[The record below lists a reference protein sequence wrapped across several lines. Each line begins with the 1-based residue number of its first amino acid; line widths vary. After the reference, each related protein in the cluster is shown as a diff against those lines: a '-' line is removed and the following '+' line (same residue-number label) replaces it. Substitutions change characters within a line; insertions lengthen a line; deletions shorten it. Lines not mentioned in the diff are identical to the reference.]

1 MTVMEPCYDGKWTY
15 IRIVGTVGNAVLV
28 ENDSVALARQDARSA
43 RLVEQGGSKM
53 TTGLNGELIAG
64 RDSIGTFEKR
74 LMRQFGPWYGLR
86 DEPVDSKDPAPMSYL
101 HLNDA
106 RSGVP
111 AIEEKLKRCLNMT
124 DDEWR
129 ERLQGERDRQHK
141 HDIDALA
148 DSIRYTTYAEKLLRD
163 LTKRLEVLG
172 EWDCTKGETRQYA
185 DYKSLYVKQIDDAI
199 YAIRH
204 NFYAQM
210 VDDVDEAKRRLA
222 ELRKSKPVEIN
233 AEDIKTARAAEIS
246 ALIKKRTDAMARAE
260 AIDNRNSNNI
270 AWAEGLMRQLET
282 LDAECSRRTAEQ
294 PAKGEANPAEAASET
309 PTVDTTGE

>member
-1 MTVMEPCYDGKWTY
+1 
-15 IRIVGTVGNAVLV
+15 
-28 ENDSVALARQDARSA
+28 
-43 RLVEQGGSKM
+43 M

-64 RDSIGTFEKR
+64 RVNISTFEKW
-74 LMRQFGPWYGLR
+74 LMRQFAPWYGMR
-86 DEPVDSKDPAPMSYL
+86 DEPVDPKDPAPMSYL

-111 AIEEKLKRCLNMT
+111 AIEEKLKRCLNTT

-141 HDIDALA
+141 YDIDALA

-172 EWDCTKGETRQYA
+172 EWDCTKGEARQYA

-199 YAIRH
+199 YSIRH
-204 NFYAQM
+204 NFSMQM

-294 PAKGEANPAEAASET
+294 PAKGEANPAEAAGET
-309 PTVDTTGE
+309 PTVDATGE